1 MQLRVSNSLFTCNTI
16 QFGLPLHKFL
26 PSDYLQ
32 GFSLPQHIHTEFPH
46 PHSAHARSYQS
57 LPLNKTKQKN
67 AHQIQS
73 LSLSPWQNPHPVKKL
88 HNAPRDYF
96 TSTQQKQVLLSLVIN
111 TKFQVFRTGRGCQA
125 LEKLEISV
133 HRFCSVCSVKLKSL
147 GSCFQVSVHEN

>member
-1 MQLRVSNSLFTCNTI
+1 MQLCVSNTLFTCNTI

-57 LPLNKTKQKN
+57 LPLKKNKNQKIP
-67 AHQIQS
+67 HQIQS

-88 HNAPRDYF
+88 HNAPRDYLHITK
-96 TSTQQKQVLLSLVIN
+96 TSSFSSHKHKIPS
-111 TKFQVFRTGRGCQA
+111 FGAGRGSRV
-125 LEKLEISV
+125 LEKLEVSA
-133 HRFCSVCSVKLKSL
+133 HRFCSICSVKLKSL
-147 GSCFQVSVHEN
+147 GTCFQISVHVH